1 MREKFRV
8 DKNVNEAKQIVC
20 IGRTEMRSR
29 KSSAKRKYRR
39 RSNQILKQVD
49 LENGDDISILDYQ
62 QELSGWD
69 IA

>member
-20 IGRTEMRSR
+20 IGRSEMRIR
-29 KSSAKRKYRR
+29 KSGAKRKYRR
-39 RSNQILKQVD
+39 RANQILKQTD
-49 LENGDDISILDYQ
+49 IEN
-62 QELSGWD
+62 GWD

>member
-1 MREKFRV
+1 MIEKFRV

-20 IGRTEMRSR
+20 IGRSEMRMR
-29 KSSAKRKYRR
+29 KAEAKRKFRR
-39 RSNQILKQVD
+39 RANQILKDVD
-49 LENGDDISILDYQ
+49 LDTGDEIDILAYS